1 MSNSSS
7 DAGSDQKSP
16 VLSISQ
22 ASVIK
27 RDSKINN
34 LHSKLK
40 SISETSND
48 HHASVAATLK
58 MTDNKEKDLGRFLL
72 IP

>member
-1 MSNSSS
+1 MPNSSS
-7 DAGSDQKSP
+7 DAVLDQKSP

-48 HHASVAATLK
+48 YHAASLK
-58 MTDNKEKDLGRFLL
+58 MTDSKEKDLGRFFLL